1 MAINVDTV
9 YKTVLLIL
17 NSEQRGYMTP
27 DEFNRIGSQVQRQ
40 IFEAYFEDLNQQLR
54 VPQSDMEYSDR
65 VAITDEKIAEFKT
78 ENDQTVAEKTIGG
91 TNPFTTPSEL
101 YRLGSITYE
110 PNTATY
116 KEMQRVGRA
125 EIYNIRKAPLTAP
138 TKNYPIYLYE
148 DNKAL
153 VYPDTIVNPLHVKMQ
168 YVKKPTDVRW
178 GYYSGSLGQ
187 LIHDTTVYG
196 PNLLNVGNGTLT
208 SSANTTGLTA
218 TNTTSPI
225 ALTQGTAS
233 TGNFALT
240 PVSAPGGTG
249 LEISVSVSSN
259 VFTVNI
265 TSAGTGYVVDDVLT
279 IPTTAIP
286 GLSGQIVITLTA
298 ANFNSGSTFGTTNFE
313 LHNSERTE
321 LVLKMLLYQGV
332 VIRDPQI
339 VQVAASRVQQEEVNE
354 KS

>member
-1 MAINVDTV
+1 MAISVDTV

-17 NSEQRGYMTP
+17 NKEQRGYMTP
-27 DEFNRIGSQVQRQ
+27 DEFNKIGSQVQRE

-54 VPQSDMEYSDR
+54 IPQSDVEYSDR
-65 VAITDEKIAEFKT
+65 VAVTDEKIAEFKT

-91 TNPFTTPSEL
+91 INPFTTPSEL

-110 PNTATY
+110 PNTSTY
-116 KEMQRVGRA
+116 KEIQRVGRA

-138 TKNYPIYLYE
+138 TTNYPIYLYE

-153 VYPDTIVNPLHVKMQ
+153 VYPETIVNPAHIKMQ

-187 LIHDTTVYG
+187 LIHDTVTFG
-196 PNLLNVGNGTLT
+196 ANLLNTGTGTLT
-208 SSANTTGLTA
+208 SSITTDASGATDGTYTGKPGTTTGFLT
-218 TNTTSPI
+218 S
-225 ALTQGTAS
+225 GS
-233 TGNFALT
+233 
-240 PVSAPGGTG
+240 GTG
-249 LEISVSVSSN
+249 LDITVTISGG
-259 VFTVNI
+259 FATVVTIN
-265 TSAGTGYVVDDVLT
+265 TAGTGFNIGDT
-279 IPTTAIP
+279 ITIADTVIGGASNLI
-286 GLSGQIVITLTA
+286 ITLTA
-298 ANFNSGSTFGTTNFE
+298 ANFNSGSTYGTTNFE

>member
-1 MAINVDTV
+1 MAISVDTV

-17 NSEQRGYMTP
+17 NKEQRGYMTP
-27 DEFNRIGSQVQRQ
+27 DEFNKIGSQVQRE

-54 VPQSDMEYSDR
+54 IPQSDMEYSDR
-65 VAITDEKIAEFKT
+65 VAVTDEKIAEFKT

-138 TKNYPIYLYE
+138 TTNYPIYLYE

-153 VYPDTIVNPLHVKMQ
+153 VYPETIVNPLHVKMQ

-187 LIHDTTVYG
+187 LVHDTTVYG
-196 PNLLNVGNGTLT
+196 PSLLNNGGTLL
-208 SSANTTGLTA
+208 SYAGLGTTGVVGTYPAVTYTGGSGTNLVINA
-218 TNTTSPI
+218 VVNTTSTVTFTI
-225 ALTQGTAS
+225 ANPGSGYAVGDQIVVTA
-233 TGNFALT
+233 GQL
-240 PVSAPGGTG
+240 GTG
-249 LEISVSVSSN
+249 SN
-259 VFTVNI
+259 AVT
-265 TSAGTGYVVDDVLT
+265 
-279 IPTTAIP
+279 
-286 GLSGQIVITLTA
+286 ITLTA
-298 ANFNSGSTFGTTNFE
+298 ADFNSGSTFGTTNFE

>member
-1 MAINVDTV
+1 MAISVDTV

-17 NSEQRGYMTP
+17 NKEQRGYMTP
-27 DEFNRIGSQVQRQ
+27 DEFNKIGSQVQRE

-54 VPQSDMEYSDR
+54 IPQSDMEYSNR

-110 PNTATY
+110 PNTSIY
-116 KEMQRVGRA
+116 KEIQRVGRA

-138 TKNYPIYLYE
+138 TTNFPIYLYE

-153 VYPDTIVNPLHVKMQ
+153 VYPETIVDPAHVKMQ

-178 GYYSGSLGQ
+178 GYYSGNLGQ
-187 LIHDTTVYG
+187 LIHDTVTFG
-196 PNLLNVGNGTLT
+196 ANLLNTGTGTLT
-208 SSANTTGLTA
+208 SSITTDASGATDGTYTGKPGATTGFLT
-218 TNTTSPI
+218 S
-225 ALTQGTAS
+225 GS
-233 TGNFALT
+233 
-240 PVSAPGGTG
+240 GTG
-249 LEISVSVSSN
+249 LDITVTISGGVA
-259 VFTVNI
+259 TVVTIN
-265 TSAGTGYVVDDVLT
+265 TAGTGFNVGDTITIADTVIGGASNLIIKLT
-279 IPTTAIP
+279 T
-286 GLSGQIVITLTA
+286 
-298 ANFNSGSTFGTTNFE
+298 ANFNSGSTYGTTNFE

-339 VQVAASRVQQEEVNE
+339 VQIAASRVQQEEVNE

>member
-1 MAINVDTV
+1 MAISVDTV

-17 NSEQRGYMTP
+17 NKEQRGYMTP
-27 DEFNRIGSQVQRQ
+27 DEFNKIGSQVQRE

-54 VPQSDMEYSDR
+54 IPQSDMEYSDR
-65 VAITDEKIAEFKT
+65 VAVTDEKIAEFKT

-138 TKNYPIYLYE
+138 TTNYPIYLYE

-153 VYPDTIVNPLHVKMQ
+153 VYPETIVNPLHVKMQ

-178 GYYSGSLGQ
+178 GYFTGNLGQ
-187 LIHDTTVYG
+187 LVHDTTVYG
-196 PNLLNVGNGTLT
+196 PSLLNNGGTLL
-208 SSANTTGLTA
+208 SYAGLSTTGVVGTYNAVTYTGGSGNNLVINA
-218 TNTTSPI
+218 VVNTTSTVTFTI
-225 ALTQGTAS
+225 A
-233 TGNFALT
+233 N
-240 PVSAPGGTG
+240 PG
-249 LEISVSVSSN
+249 S
-259 VFTVNI
+259 
-265 TSAGTGYVVDDVLT
+265 GYVVGD
-279 IPTTAIP
+279 
-286 GLSGQIVITLTA
+286 QIVITAGQLGTGSNAVTITLTA
-298 ANFNSGSTFGTTNFE
+298 ADFNSGSTFGTTNFE

>member
-1 MAINVDTV
+1 MAISVDTV

-17 NSEQRGYMTP
+17 NKEQRGYMTP
-27 DEFNRIGSQVQRQ
+27 DEFNKIGSQVQRE

-54 VPQSDMEYSDR
+54 IPQSDVEYSDR

-110 PNTATY
+110 PNTSTY
-116 KEMQRVGRA
+116 KEIQRVGRA

-138 TKNYPIYLYE
+138 TTNYPIYLYE

-153 VYPDTIVNPLHVKMQ
+153 VYPETIVDPAHIKMQ

-178 GYYSGSLGQ
+178 GYYTGNLGQ

-196 PNLLNVGNGTLT
+196 PNLLNNGGTL
-208 SSANTTGLTA
+208 SSYTGLSTTGVVGTYPAVTYTGGSGTGLVIDA
-218 TNTTSPI
+218 VVNTTSTVI
-225 ALTQGTAS
+225 FTIS
-233 TGNFALT
+233 T
-240 PVSAPGGTG
+240 PG
-249 LEISVSVSSN
+249 S
-259 VFTVNI
+259 
-265 TSAGTGYVVDDVLT
+265 GYVVGD
-279 IPTTAIP
+279 
-286 GLSGQIVITLTA
+286 QIVINAGQLGLGSNAVTITLTA
-298 ANFNSGSTFGTTNFE
+298 ADFNSGSTFGTTNFE

-339 VQVAASRVQQEEVNE
+339 VQVAASKVQQEEVNE